1 MLPGRNPAAV
11 ADALVT
17 LLLAHVSGRLI
28 LPMTSDQSFAAK
40 NQGSSAKSLE
50 RIERAGAVFRIER
63 SGEDYLARWI
73 SGVAIFPCAG
83 NRDEV
88 SERALADSFAKGGWQ
103 KVTRLYRN
111 QEIPEERCWVR
122 GSGWCLAYS

>member
-1 MLPGRNPAAV
+1 LARRPRRGRAADPANDIRRKFWRKV
-11 ADALVT
+11 AGARRRGI
-17 LLLAHVSGRLI
+17 H
-28 LPMTSDQSFAAK
+28 
-40 NQGSSAKSLE
+40 
-50 RIERAGAVFRIER
+50 IERH
-63 SGEDYLARWI
+63 GEQYLAYWI

-88 SERALADSFAKGGWQ
+88 SERALAESMAKGSSQ

-111 QEIPEERCWVR
+111 QEIPEECCWVR